1 MGMQRIAAAAGVAL
15 VGLTGAYALT
25 IPRQTVEYTVTSV
38 PTPVPSSV
46 QIQAPQEVSVLF
58 AGDMMFDRSVRQ
70 YAEKYG
76 GDYLFDCIQPTLDQ
90 ADVVV
95 ANLEGPITNK
105 TSMSVGSIPGGEN
118 NFTFTFPIST
128 ASLLK
133 AHNID
138 VVNLGNN
145 HITNFGIS
153 GVRSTIATLEAA
165 GVGHFGDPLT
175 NAVFQQDINGVQL
188 SFINYNEFEPPG
200 VGTAS
205 TTLAQI
211 AQERA
216 LGRLPI
222 VYTHWGV
229 EYATTSPAYITRLAH
244 KFVDAGAA
252 AVIGSH
258 PHVVEQSEKYRGVPI
273 YYSLG
278 NFIFDQYFSYDVS
291 HGLLL
296 VLTISNTGVVGAKE
310 IKTVL
315 TNDRKVCLDTKA

>member
-1 MGMQRIAAAAGVAL
+1 MNNGVQRAVAAAGVTL
-15 VGLTGAYALT
+15 VGLFGAYALT
-25 IPRQTVEYTVTSV
+25 LPRQTFEYST
-38 PTPVPSSV
+38 PTPTPLPQTIEVPKE
-46 QIQAPQEVSVLF
+46 ATVLF

-70 YAEKYG
+70 YVEKYG
-76 GDYLFDCIQPTLDQ
+76 GDYLFECIQPTLDTV
-90 ADVVV
+90 DFVV
-95 ANLEGPITNK
+95 ANLEGPITDK
-105 TSMSVGSIPGGEN
+105 PSVSVGSVPGGEN
-118 NFTFTFPIST
+118 NFTFTFPLHT
-128 ASLLK
+128 APLLK
-133 AHNID
+133 AHNIGA
-138 VVNLGNN
+138 VSIGNN

-153 GVRSTIATLEAA
+153 GVRSTIAALEAA

-175 NAVFQQDINGVQL
+175 NTVFQKDIHGVQL
-188 SFINYNEFEPPG
+188 SFISYNEFEPPG

-222 VYTHWGV
+222 VYTHWGI

-244 KFVDAGAA
+244 RFVDAGAA

-258 PHVVEQSEKYRGVPI
+258 PHVVEQSEWYKGAPI

-310 IKTVL
+310 IPTVL
-315 TNDRKVCLDTKA
+315 TNDRRVCPVKV